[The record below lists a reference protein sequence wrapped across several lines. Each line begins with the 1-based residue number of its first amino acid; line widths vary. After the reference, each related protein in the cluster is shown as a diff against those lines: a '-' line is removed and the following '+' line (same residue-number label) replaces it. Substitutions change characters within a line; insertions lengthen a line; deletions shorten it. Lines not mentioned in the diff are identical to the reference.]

1 MPFIGVRPVISRSSR
16 SQPPRLLHSPS
27 HLYISVWDCQ
37 LLKELSPSGRAN
49 SRRTK
54 EDSSQAT
61 VPPLEATPSLFSLR
75 EDDKTQPTRRW
86 LDRLA
91 VPDSEDTLVGA
102 PLAGFADHWQILLG
116 ECRSVQILRSG
127 VLLQRLDQHRPLT
140 RTPISFHTRNR
151 KQDLQKAVDSLLQ
164 KGAIEPVLNSRSL
177 GFYSRL
183 FLVPKKTGD
192 LRPVIDLSTLNK
204 SLVVPHLQMEMAQTV
219 RAAIR
224 RQAWTLSIDTR
235 DAYLHVPMNLS
246 IQKYL
251 RFHVNNRTY
260 QIYMSTVWAGHL
272 SKGIHQDPASS
283 CPVASKAWG
292 PSSCVFGQLADP
304 GGFATVGEFPCAASD
319 DSGVPSRMD
328 HKSGEV

>member
-1 MPFIGVRPVISRSSR
+1 MWWLLMRRSLPWGINTPFIGIWPVISRSPR

-27 HLYISVWDCQ
+27 HLCISVWDRQ
-37 LLKELSPSGRAN
+37 SLQELSPFGRAN

-61 VPPLEATPSLFSLR
+61 VPPLEATPSLFSLG
-75 EDDKTQPTRRW
+75 EDDLTQPTRRR

-102 PLAGFADHWQILLG
+102 CLAGFANHWQNLLG

-127 VLLQRLDQHRPLT
+127 VLLQWLDQHLPLT

-151 KQDLQKAVDSLLQ
+151 KQDFQKAVDSLLQ

-192 LRPVIDLSTLNK
+192 LHPVIDLSTLNK
-204 SLVVPHLQMEMAQTV
+204 SLVVPHFQLATAQTV

-224 RQAWTLSIDTR
+224 CQEWTVSIDIR

-251 RFHVNNRTY
+251 RFHVNNRT
-260 QIYMSTVWAGHL
+260 
-272 SKGIHQDPASS
+272 
-283 CPVASKAWG
+283 
-292 PSSCVFGQLADP
+292 
-304 GGFATVGEFPCAASD
+304 
-319 DSGVPSRMD
+319 
-328 HKSGEV
+328 